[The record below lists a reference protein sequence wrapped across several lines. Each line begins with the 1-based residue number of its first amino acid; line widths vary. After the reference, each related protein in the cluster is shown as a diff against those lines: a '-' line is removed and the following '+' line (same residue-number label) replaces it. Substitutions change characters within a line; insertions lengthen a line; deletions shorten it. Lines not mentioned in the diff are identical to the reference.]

1 MITTQIQGAAGLIKV
16 EGRLTFQEYDV
27 FKAGTKEILE
37 GHWITEIDLDLSGAT
52 HLDSNAL
59 SMLLALRERSLAKN
73 ITLKLLNPSANIRTL
88 FEMVQFDQL
97 FLIVE

>member
-16 EGRLTFQEYDV
+16 EGRLTFQEYDA
-27 FKAGTKEILE
+27 FKARTKEILE

-52 HLDSNAL
+52 HMDSNAL
-59 SMLLALRERSLAKN
+59 SMLLALRERTLAKN